1 MASPVLPLSLLL
13 LFAILSNTFADPVPL
28 QDTCVADL
36 SSGVTI
42 NGFVCKPSNKVTAD
56 DFFFDGLKN
65 PGRITSPLGTAVT
78 PAFVL
83 SIPGLNTLGAS
94 QARVDFAP
102 GGSNPPHIHPRAT
115 EMIYILEGEL
125 EVGFITTANVL
136 ITRTITL
143 GETFVFPKG
152 LVHFQINNG
161 VKNAAM
167 LVSFNSQLPGIQ
179 SIAFTLFTASPPV
192 QTMCWL
198 RRFKLGLR
206 RLIILSR
213 DLLRPPIMSFRDL
226 LRSPDNV
233 NWVTYF

>member
-192 QTMCWL
+192 
-198 RRFKLGLR
+198 
-206 RLIILSR
+206 
-213 DLLRPPIMSFRDL
+213 
-226 LRSPDNV
+226 PDNV
-233 NWVTYF
+233 LAKAFQIGTEEVDNIKSRLASTADNVI